1 MNNNSESQEIDQK
14 KNESILLSNKG
25 LYAITIDKIKDPIQ
39 LAPLA
44 GGTLI
49 VTLAIILKGEIP
61 KFVIWILF
69 L

>member
-1 MNNNSESQEIDQK
+1 SQEIDQK

-49 VTLAIILKGEIP
+49 VTSL
-61 KFVIWILF
+61 
-69 L
+69 